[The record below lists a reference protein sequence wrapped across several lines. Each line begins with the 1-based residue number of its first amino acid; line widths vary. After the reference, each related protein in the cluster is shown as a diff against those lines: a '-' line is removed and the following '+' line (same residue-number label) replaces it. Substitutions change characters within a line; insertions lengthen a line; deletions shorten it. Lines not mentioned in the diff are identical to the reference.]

1 MTIEFLRFRTS
12 IKLSREVQKL
22 VFPGLKLVNHQYW
35 RYVVSSI
42 PSSFLNLD
50 LNLLE
55 PEELGIALA
64 SVKNEIKENCVEF
77 ILSDLQKSPKS
88 AFYCQ
93 LFDVSAKS
101 FELKDYLKSTSGCS
115 SKILSRLICSSHKLR
130 IESGRWMKPKVER
143 DEIFQELADFCLTN
157 SVENE
162 IHLLCECSFFGD
174 LRNRVFGSGLKI
186 DPNVLPSLFND
197 PKLIRKTCRFLQ
209 AANNISKMKKG

>member
-1 MTIEFLRFRTS
+1 M
-12 IKLSREVQKL
+12 KLK
-22 VFPGLKLVNHQYW
+22 KI
-35 RYVVSSI
+35 VSS
-42 PSSFLNLD
+42 SFSVTFR
-50 LNLLE
+50 NLLK
-55 PEELGIALA
+55 AL
-64 SVKNEIKENCVEF
+64 SIVNF
-77 ILSDLQKSPKS
+77 LMYLQNH
-88 AFYCQ
+88 
-93 LFDVSAKS
+93 LD
-101 FELKDYLKSTSGCS
+101 KDYLKSTSGCS